1 MIWTNIENFSEGLSN
16 ANYLWILVSRNRL
29 HGRGRMRMHTS
40 KDSDWASPV
49 GECKNKFKNQSSGT
63 KMELI
68 RTTIWKSK
76 VNKVWENTNK
86 LNKTKIRKT
95 NQTKQ
100 KKSSPVEKLAG
111 PPIQRRAWDQQDT
124 SHLRRVAVHRRASSC
139 IRTSK
144 FGNEPS
150 SLWSF
155 FFVLKN
161 ILHKGAIHIA
171 WIIRNISMHK
181 LGEAIHIALIRKKL
195 RKISLHKVKQST
207 LH

>member
-1 MIWTNIENFSEGLSN
+1 MIWTQIDFSEGLSN
-16 ANYLWILVSRNRL
+16 TNYLWILVSRNRL
-29 HGRGRMRMHTS
+29 HWRGRMRMHTAS
-40 KDSDWASPV
+40 KDSDSRASPV

-63 KMELI
+63 TMELI

-76 VNKVWENTNK
+76 VNKVWGNTNK

-150 SLWSF
+150 SLWSSF
-155 FFVLKN
+155 FC
-161 ILHKGAIHIA
+161 
-171 WIIRNISMHK
+171 
-181 LGEAIHIALIRKKL
+181 
-195 RKISLHKVKQST
+195 
-207 LH
+207 